1 MELDSLATEVNK
13 ILVTFTE
20 REKNKGLGAR
30 KTSNDNI
37 TGIGRIKVYQCML
50 RINRE
55 TSWEDSDS
63 ALNNIP

>member
-37 TGIGRIKVYQCML
+37 AGNGRIKVYQCIYANL
-50 RINRE
+50 VNF
-55 TSWEDSDS
+55 TSFKV
-63 ALNNIP
+63 PVTRVF